1 MLHNSFS
8 VYQRSSMN
16 NPNLPSHNVYLY
28 YTPEKLT
35 NDLGAFRIDIDPTLC
50 EIIINVRK
58 PGRSVIES
66 PICSSIYLQYADEDK
81 PTLESD
87 DMSERVFDKY
97 AITADEIIAF
107 VQDAKKRDSGKQLN
121 NEPTRTEL
129 GIPMTDAELIE
140 MMNKI

>member
-1 MLHNSFS
+1 
-8 VYQRSSMN
+8 
-16 NPNLPSHNVYLY
+16 
-28 YTPEKLT
+28 
-35 NDLGAFRIDIDPTLC
+35 
-50 EIIINVRK
+50 
-58 PGRSVIES
+58 
-66 PICSSIYLQYADEDK
+66 
-81 PTLESD
+81 
-87 DMSERVFDKY
+87 MSERVFDKY